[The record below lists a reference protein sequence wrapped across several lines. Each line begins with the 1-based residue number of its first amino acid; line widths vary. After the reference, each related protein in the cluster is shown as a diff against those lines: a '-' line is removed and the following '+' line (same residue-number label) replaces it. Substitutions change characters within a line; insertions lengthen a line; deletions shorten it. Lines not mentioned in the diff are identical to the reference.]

1 MTNKIKN
8 IVVTI
13 TFFAIIIVTM
23 IANLIKKDELISISE
38 RRKLEQKPQFT
49 LKQLTS
55 GKYSDKLDKYVT
67 DQFIQRENL
76 RKTKVNIE
84 KKLLKK
90 KDYNNLYDQDGYII
104 EQNYPLNTQ
113 SVKNII
119 NKINQIANEYL
130 TEENN
135 IYYTII
141 PDKNYFASEDHLKID
156 YSEIEKIMSENLNKM
171 KYINIKDELNLND
184 YYKTDTHWKQ
194 ENIVKIAKQIA
205 QEMNIEISKEYTQVE
220 LGKFKGTYSGR
231 LPTNNEDDNLIILT
245 NEIINNCTVYNYET
259 QKESTV
265 YDLNK
270 MSSLDKYNVYL
281 SGATPL
287 LTINNPNSDNNKEL
301 IIFRDSFGSSITP
314 LILTGYSKVTLV
326 DTRYMS
332 PKLINQYIKFTNQ
345 DILFMYSTLIINN
358 SSSLKN

>member
-55 GKYSDKLDKYVT
+55 GKYSDKLDKYLT

-113 SVKNII
+113 SVKKH
-119 NKINQIANEYL
+119 NKQ
-130 TEENN
+130 
-135 IYYTII
+135 
-141 PDKNYFASEDHLKID
+141 
-156 YSEIEKIMSENLNKM
+156 NK
-171 KYINIKDELNLND
+171 
-184 YYKTDTHWKQ
+184 
-194 ENIVKIAKQIA
+194 
-205 QEMNIEISKEYTQVE
+205 
-220 LGKFKGTYSGR
+220 
-231 LPTNNEDDNLIILT
+231 P
-245 NEIINNCTVYNYET
+245 NC
-259 QKESTV
+259 K
-265 YDLNK
+265 
-270 MSSLDKYNVYL
+270 
-281 SGATPL
+281 
-287 LTINNPNSDNNKEL
+287 
-301 IIFRDSFGSSITP
+301 
-314 LILTGYSKVTLV
+314 
-326 DTRYMS
+326 
-332 PKLINQYIKFTNQ
+332 
-345 DILFMYSTLIINN
+345 
-358 SSSLKN
+358 